1 MSDWKEEI
9 RQRLAGLQ
17 LDPARE
23 AEIVE
28 ELAQHMDDRYAEL
41 LAGGAT
47 QAEAARA
54 ALEDL
59 INSELLAKE
68 LRQIEQQSGVEP
80 VVLGARR
87 KNIIPDL
94 WLDLRYAMR
103 SMRKHAMLS
112 TVVILTLA
120 LGIGISA
127 GVFSFFNAIM
137 LRALVNKNFDS
148 FVRIY
153 SAYTTN
159 PTRPE
164 RPRDTTL
171 EDYLAYRNQ
180 VKSLVN
186 LAAWAQYDVPLG
198 QDDPVEVRVAL
209 VTSNFFPLYDLE
221 QPLLGRLLQ
230 PADCE
235 AANPVVVVSEPL
247 WRKRLASDPQIVGK
261 VVYFSGQPVTVVGVA
276 PTFAGMLDVNGASA
290 WFPYTLETYLKMGDN
305 LLRPGE
311 IPWLFVAGCLNP
323 GFSHREATAELRLL
337 AKQQNRLYPGRT
349 TTVTVTDG

>member
-103 SMRKHAMLS
+103 SMRKHALLS
-112 TVVILTLA
+112 TVVIATLA
-120 LGIGISA
+120 LGIGVSA

-137 LRALVNKNFDS
+137 LRAPVTRNFDS
-148 FVRIY
+148 FVQVY

-159 PTRPE
+159 PTRPG

-171 EDYLAYRNQ
+171 EDYLAYRDG
-180 VKSLVN
+180 VKSLGA
-186 LAAWAQYDVPLG
+186 LAARAQFDVPLG
-198 QDDPVEVRVAL
+198 YDDPAEVRVAL

-221 QPLLGRLLQ
+221 QPLMGRLLQ
-230 PADCE
+230 YEDC
-235 AANPVVVVSEPL
+235 ATASPVVVVSESL

-261 VVYFSGQPVTVVGVA
+261 VVHFNGQPVTVVGVTPNSA
-276 PTFAGMLDVNGASA
+276 VIAASNGASA
-290 WFPYTLETYLKMGDN
+290 WFPYTLETYLKLGDN
-305 LLRPGE
+305 LMRPGE
-311 IPWLFVAGCLNP
+311 SAWVSMVGRLNP
-323 GFSHREATAELRLL
+323 GF
-337 AKQQNRLYPGRT
+337 
-349 TTVTVTDG
+349 